1 MKKSIIIRNT
11 LAATLVAA
19 SLWSCAQQDS
29 YLNAVPADAQC
40 AIKINPGAIFNKTA
54 LAENDQFKSLLMTA
68 NGIIGMAIED
78 KDVQETVRAVME
90 KPSAA
95 TGIDFSKP
103 IVLTASNFGNVQT
116 ASDSAKVFIIVPLNN
131 AERLGNALAVVDAE
145 VYPAKDGYTL
155 GCYSNSGLA
164 FSFGFNDKALVINPI
179 PFLKPSKETENDA
192 ILGRLL
198 SQKNITAANKFFDEF
213 KKCDSDFALW
223 MDYGIYFDFL
233 ASVPNTD
240 DIASADAVMKAIAD
254 RLDGA
259 AVMISSNA
267 GQGNITFR
275 TDVFTNETYPS
286 GTESTEPLFKYLPSN
301 SSIAMAFK
309 FNKDVLVEQ
318 YNTLFNDESRK
329 QYEELLGTMGMTTE
343 QFCDLM
349 AAGIA
354 GSVSQSESN
363 KPEFTI
369 VAAGLTDS
377 LCSKFA
383 SSLNISCDN
392 IDVTTDG
399 VYGIISS
406 KGMANDG
413 NFGSTRLAGM
423 IIKDGGF
430 AVDFKTLDLSE
441 LEKSGSKGLNI
452 AGQLLSILDYAKTYG
467 ENNGNSIIFEIAFD
481 DKQANALETIANFV
495 LNIK

>member
-1 MKKSIIIRNT
+1 MKKSVIIRNC
-11 LAATLVAA
+11 LAATLIAA
-19 SLWSCAQQDS
+19 SFWSCAQQDS
-29 YLNAVPADAQC
+29 YLSAVPANTQC
-40 AIKINPGAIFNKTA
+40 AMKINPGVIFDKTA
-54 LAENDQFKSLLMTA
+54 LAENAQFKSLMMTA
-68 NGIIGMAIED
+68 NGLIGMAIED
-78 KDVQETVRAVME
+78 KDVQEMVRAVME

-103 IVLTASNFGNVQT
+103 IVLTASDFGNVQN
-116 ASDSAKVFIIVPLNN
+116 ASDSAKVFIIVPLDN
-131 AERLGNALAVVDAE
+131 AERLGNALAAAHAE
-145 VYPAKDGYTL
+145 VYPAKDGNTL
-155 GCYSNSGLA
+155 GCYRSNGMS
-164 FSFGFNDKALVINPI
+164 FSFGFNNKALVINPI

-192 ILGRLL
+192 VLTGLL
-198 SQKNITAANKFFDEF
+198 SQKNVSVDNRFFDEF
-213 KKCDSDFALW
+213 AKCSSDFAMW

-233 ASVPNTD
+233 ASVPDID
-240 DIASADAVMKAIAD
+240 DNAADAVMKAVAD
-254 RLDGA
+254 RLNGA
-259 AVMISSNA
+259 AVMISTNA
-267 GQGNITFR
+267 GQGNITLR
-275 TDVFTNETYPS
+275 TDVFVNEPYPS
-286 GTESTEPLFKYLPSN
+286 GAESPEPLFKYLPSN
-301 SSIAMAFK
+301 SSFAMAFK
-309 FNKDVLVEQ
+309 FNKDIMLEQ
-318 YNTLFNDESRK
+318 YNTMFGDESREE
-329 QYEELLGTMGMTTE
+329 YEKLGGTMGITAE
-343 QFCDLM
+343 QFFDLM
-349 AAGIA
+349 AAGFA
-354 GSVSQSESN
+354 GSVSMSESG
-363 KPEFTI
+363 KPEFTM

-413 NFGSTRLAGM
+413 NFVSTRLAGM
-423 IIKDGGF
+423 IKDGGF

>member
-1 MKKSIIIRNT
+1 MKKSLVIRNS
-11 LAATLVAA
+11 LAAALVAA

-29 YLNAVPADAQC
+29 YLNAVPADTQF
-40 AIKINPGAIFNKTA
+40 AIKINPGVIFDKTA
-54 LAENDQFKSLLMTA
+54 LAENAQFKSLMMTV
-68 NGIIGMAIED
+68 NGLIGMSITDQDMKDAALAVIENP
-78 KDVQETVRAVME
+78 E
-90 KPSAA
+90 SA
-95 TGIDFSKP
+95 TGMDFSKP
-103 IVLTASNFGNVQT
+103 IVFAASDFGNVQT
-116 ASDSAKVFIIVPLNN
+116 IADSAKVFAIIPLND
-131 AERLGNALAVVDAE
+131 ADRLGNALAAVHAE
-145 VYPAKDGYTL
+145 VYPAENGYTL
-155 GCYSNSGLA
+155 GCYSNSGMS
-164 FSFGFNDKALVINPI
+164 FSFGFNDKALVIDPV
-179 PFLKPSKETENDA
+179 PFTDAAKETDKKA
-192 ILGRLL
+192 ILAGLL
-198 SQKNITAANKFFDEF
+198 SQKNVTVANRFFDEF
-213 KKCDSDFALW
+213 VKCSSDFALW

-233 ASVPNTD
+233 ASVPNAG
-240 DIASADAVMKAIAD
+240 DIAADAVMEAVAD

-259 AVMISSNA
+259 AVMISTNA
-267 GQGNITFR
+267 GQGNITLR
-275 TDVFTNETYPS
+275 TDVFTNEPYPS
-286 GTESTEPLFKYLPSN
+286 GAESPEPLFKYLPSN
-301 SSIAMAFK
+301 STFATAFK
-309 FNKDVLVEQ
+309 FNKDIMLEQ
-318 YNTLFNDESRK
+318 YNTMFGDESREE
-329 QYEELLGTMGMTTE
+329 YEKLVGTMGITTG
-343 QFCDLM
+343 QLFDLM
-349 AAGIA
+349 AAGFA
-354 GSVSQSESN
+354 GSVSQSESG

-423 IIKDGGF
+423 IKDGGL
-430 AVDFKTLDLSE
+430 AVDFKTLDLSG
-441 LEKSGSKGLNI
+441 LEESGSKGLNI